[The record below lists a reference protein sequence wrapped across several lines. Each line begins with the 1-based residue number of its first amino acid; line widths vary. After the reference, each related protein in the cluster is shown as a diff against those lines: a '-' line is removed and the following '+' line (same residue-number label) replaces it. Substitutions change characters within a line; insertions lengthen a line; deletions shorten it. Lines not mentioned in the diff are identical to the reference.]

1 MSIALPKLNPHKSL
15 TNRGRWQFYLT
26 LGLITNATIWISAL
40 LYLKFVPPTYTSHSA
55 IAVPG
60 EGSSVNVNLPNIG
73 EASYQ
78 NSTPYSG
85 GSTQDPRENY
95 KFIAE
100 SLPILKEA
108 AQHLSMSSKQFGKP
122 QIKLVVNSAIMEVN
136 FKGASPQ
143 EARNKSLAFYQVF
156 ETKLDRIRSQ
166 GVTRRNVAFQIA
178 LDTSKKKLE
187 IAQKRLSNYKIHSG
201 LNSSE
206 RLRELLGTIEQL
218 RRQKAEVLAQ
228 QQQANDRLKQIS
240 ADLNS
245 SAQLVADALTLKT
258 DRVFQQNLKD
268 YSETKAALDV
278 LSSKFLPNAPIVVEQ
293 EAKREAAEKALLN
306 QSQFL
311 LGRQISLA
319 SLRQLDLS
327 SNSDSAREQLFQQLM
342 IVRADRTGLQGQ
354 AQRLDKQIIQFED
367 RLKKLTEQENTLDA
381 LKRDVEVAKAV
392 FSSNLAKLDLGKSN
406 IFGSY
411 PLMEIVTEPT
421 LADTPSWPRQEFV
434 LVGTILCSLFVSTG
448 LGLHWL
454 RQGKTSTGK

>member
-1 MSIALPKLNPHKSL
+1 MSIAIPDSHLKSL
-15 TNRGRWQFYLT
+15 ANRGRWQFYLT
-26 LGLITNATIWISAL
+26 LGLITNAAIWISAL

-100 SLPILKEA
+100 SQPILKA
-108 AQHLSMSSKQFGKP
+108 AAKHLSMSPQQFGKP

-136 FKGASPQ
+136 FKGTSPK
-143 EARNKSLAFYQVF
+143 EAQNKSLAFYQAF
-156 ETKLDRIRSQ
+156 ETKLDRIRTQ
-166 GVTRRNVAFQIA
+166 GISRRDIAFQTT
-178 LDTSKKKLE
+178 LNTSRTKLE
-187 IAQKRLSNYKIHSG
+187 IAQKRLSSYKVYSG
-201 LNSSE
+201 LNSSD
-206 RLRELLGTIEQL
+206 RLRELLESIEQL
-218 RRQKAEVLAQ
+218 RKQRAEVLAQ
-228 QQQANDRLKQIS
+228 QQQASDRLKQIS
-240 ADLNS
+240 LDLNS

-258 DRVFQQNLKD
+258 DRVFQQNLQD

-278 LSSKFLPNAPIVVEQ
+278 LSSKFLPNAPMIIEQ
-293 EAKREAAEKALLN
+293 EAKSEAAEKALLN
-306 QSQFL
+306 RSQFL
-311 LGRQISLA
+311 LGRQIGLA
-319 SLRQLDLS
+319 NLRQLNLS

-342 IVRADRTGLQGQ
+342 AVRADRTGLQGQ
-354 AQRLDKQIIQFED
+354 AQRLDEQIIQFED

-392 FSSNLAKLDLGKSN
+392 FSSNIAKLDLGKSN

-421 LADTPSWPRQEFV
+421 LADTPSWPRQEFI
-434 LVGTILCSLFVSTG
+434 LIGTTLCSLFVSTG
-448 LGLHWL
+448 LGLYWL
-454 RQGKTSTGK
+454 RQGKTPTAK